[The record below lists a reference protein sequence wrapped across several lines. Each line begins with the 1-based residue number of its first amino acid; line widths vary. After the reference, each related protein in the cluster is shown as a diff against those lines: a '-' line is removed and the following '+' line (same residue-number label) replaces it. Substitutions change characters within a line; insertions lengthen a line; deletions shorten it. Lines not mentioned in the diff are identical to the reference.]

1 MAQGDQNQSLGQ
13 LNPGLRQDHTDT
25 MSDKIHAPIGAS
37 YRGEELWQAISERA
51 RVYTPTYERESAWRV
66 LVQVGGSILGRAYPL
81 AHLMGPQSERAQ
93 LLTPTYERSASPAI
107 SPEPLFRESVSLL
120 GHLMRGKRTGLR

>member
-37 YRGEELWQAISERA
+37 YRGEEGLEK
-51 RVYTPTYERESAWRV
+51 
-66 LVQVGGSILGRAYPL
+66 
-81 AHLMGPQSERAQ
+81 
-93 LLTPTYERSASPAI
+93 
-107 SPEPLFRESVSLL
+107 SVRLL
-120 GHLMRGKRTGLR
+120 GLLIEEKNSGKRSLKGRGYTRPLMRGRAPGGS